1 MFVLESVICGGEA
14 TERKFET
21 CEAAFNAMKKS
32 FKETTGKSE
41 LEIAKML
48 EGFECSG
55 CEFSIGMAV
64 DRLSESFWGIYDED
78 AV

>member
-41 LEIAKML
+41 LEIAQML
-48 EGFECSG
+48 EGFEYPE